1 MYNSKFSDD
10 DNAQY
15 AGTAKYSSSKYHNI
29 HSDSKKDDK
38 DYHEENP
45 NPFAE
50 NPAREELKEEEN
62 EDLGFKAA
70 KQLFNETRQGDGK
83 LQKKKIASSIESAI
97 KKAIEEEKN
106 FLATGN

>member
-10 DNAQY
+10 DNAPY
-15 AGTAKYSSSKYHNI
+15 AGTAKYSSSKYHNA
-29 HSDSKKDDK
+29 HSDSKTDDK

-50 NPAREELKEEEN
+50 SSVR
-62 EDLGFKAA
+62 EDLKDGENDDVAVKAA
-70 KQLFNETRQGDGK
+70 KQLFNESRHGDGK

-106 FLATGN
+106 FLTTGN